1 MTTEKNKLRASL
13 VEKNGEMETLRQEL
27 KMQDRLGLQLK
38 SKETQLLIE
47 RNDLE
52 KDAAALEMQ
61 VKHSSTL
68 MESLQQQLASRD
80 SEVNDLMENNRTLDR
95 EIAAANCEAR
105 MKHEMIV
112 DLNDS
117 LHREKAERERLT
129 KALKETKDTLADS
142 QVVNET
148 LKSTVEALKANLQTA
163 AEQYKDNLAT
173 FAQGQDKLLSSLKQ
187 EHSCQQRRLEK
198 AIAELQRVNS
208 SLETERSKLQRD
220 AQCSKQRCIAMEKAI
235 AEKEKMYHG
244 QIKTLSG
251 RAIDAEAQLNA
262 SISDQKDLKTKLL
275 LLEDQLRESNDANR
289 EMTTM
294 YNKMTEKL
302 RLELLSAK
310 RANESVTLQCQQLQN
325 DLEETKRQCKV
336 EQEKMMKETKQQIEL
351 AKLECES
358 LCVAR
363 SAEQLKAKEA
373 KILCEKAAS
382 LHQSTVEQMKM
393 DENTAR
399 LELEKTIS
407 DERNVSQVG
416 ATIIC
421 YFLR

>member
-1 MTTEKNKLRASL
+1 
-13 VEKNGEMETLRQEL
+13 
-27 KMQDRLGLQLK
+27 
-38 SKETQLLIE
+38 
-47 RNDLE
+47 
-52 KDAAALEMQ
+52 
-61 VKHSSTL
+61 
-68 MESLQQQLASRD
+68 
-80 SEVNDLMENNRTLDR
+80 
-95 EIAAANCEAR
+95 
-105 MKHEMIV
+105 
-112 DLNDS
+112 
-117 LHREKAERERLT
+117 
-129 KALKETKDTLADS
+129 
-142 QVVNET
+142 
-148 LKSTVEALKANLQTA
+148 
-163 AEQYKDNLAT
+163 
-173 FAQGQDKLLSSLKQ
+173 
-187 EHSCQQRRLEK
+187 
-198 AIAELQRVNS
+198 
-208 SLETERSKLQRD
+208 
-220 AQCSKQRCIAMEKAI
+220 
-235 AEKEKMYHG
+235 
-244 QIKTLSG
+244 
-251 RAIDAEAQLNA
+251 
-262 SISDQKDLKTKLL
+262 
-275 LLEDQLRESNDANR
+275 
-289 EMTTM
+289 M
-294 YNKMTEKL
+294 YNKTTEKL

-310 RANESVTLQCQQLQN
+310 RANEVTLQCQQLQN